1 MRPKHN
7 FGNFKKLSLALSA
20 TFLVG
25 AASAADLL
33 QIYRQALDND
43 PLFQAARYTQDA
55 GREKE
60 SQGLAGLLPTIG
72 VSGNTQWNDVDR
84 EIRGSAAPKLNAKYN
99 SNAYSATLTQP
110 LFRWQNVVTYQQGKM
125 QAAQADAQFAQVR
138 QDLILRVA
146 QAYFDVLL
154 AEENLRSIQAQQLAV
169 GQQLEQAKKNF
180 EVGTATIVDSL
191 EAQSRF
197 DLGAAQEIAAVS
209 DLEIKRRAL
218 EVIIGKD
225 PGALAQVRPK
235 VQLDPPQP
243 MVMKTWVDQAEAD
256 SIQVQQQQLALEIA
270 AKQVESNRAG
280 HYPTLDAVVTRG
292 NAAQTAALPTLGG
305 GVAPGFETSSTT
317 AALQLNIPLFQGGYV
332 TSKTRE
338 AEANREAARQQLEA
352 ARRNAAQAA
361 RTAFLGV
368 TNGTAQVNA
377 LRAALVSS
385 QSSLESN
392 KLGYE
397 VGVRIN
403 IDVLNAEQQVYVT
416 RRDLARVFHDT
427 LLSQLKLKA
436 AVGTLEETDLAK
448 INALLQH

>member
-305 GVAPGFETSSTT
+305 GIAPGFETSSTT

>member
-154 AEENLRSIQAQQLAV
+154 AEENLRSIQAQQ
-169 GQQLEQAKKNF
+169 
-180 EVGTATIVDSL
+180 IS
-191 EAQSRF
+191 
-197 DLGAAQEIAAVS
+197 
-209 DLEIKRRAL
+209 RRAAA
-218 EVIIGKD
+218 
-225 PGALAQVRPK
+225 GA
-235 VQLDPPQP
+235 
-243 MVMKTWVDQAEAD
+243 
-256 SIQVQQQQLALEIA
+256 
-270 AKQVESNRAG
+270 G
-280 HYPTLDAVVTRG
+280 
-292 NAAQTAALPTLGG
+292 
-305 GVAPGFETSSTT
+305 
-317 AALQLNIPLFQGGYV
+317 
-332 TSKTRE
+332 
-338 AEANREAARQQLEA
+338 
-352 ARRNAAQAA
+352 
-361 RTAFLGV
+361 
-368 TNGTAQVNA
+368 
-377 LRAALVSS
+377 
-385 QSSLESN
+385 
-392 KLGYE
+392 
-397 VGVRIN
+397 
-403 IDVLNAEQQVYVT
+403 
-416 RRDLARVFHDT
+416 
-427 LLSQLKLKA
+427 
-436 AVGTLEETDLAK
+436 EEEF
-448 INALLQH
+448 